1 VEHDLQELNDA
12 GGEEPEDL
20 SGRVG
25 GSRSAPL
32 FPLMGEGASFWTLG
46 TAEYGFLRR
55 TLAPRPVTGLT
66 TRQGR
71 AAHCSAPL
79 TNCISA
85 FLLHFPKRE
94 FPSFQTPDPLFER
107 SFIPKFYL
115 ATFGVAFVLFVGPCF
130 CL

>member
-1 VEHDLQELNDA
+1 MKFSYCSCIEGSVSHPAGRGGPPGRVVEHDPQELNHA

-20 SGRVG
+20 SGRVE

-32 FPLMGEGASFWTLG
+32 FPLMGDGASFWTLG

-71 AAHCSAPL
+71 AAHCSAPP
-79 TNCISA
+79 NQ
-85 FLLHFPKRE
+85 LHF
-94 FPSFQTPDPLFER
+94 SLF
-107 SFIPKFYL
+107 
-115 ATFGVAFVLFVGPCF
+115 VAFPQKRISLFSNPGSSF
-130 CL
+130 